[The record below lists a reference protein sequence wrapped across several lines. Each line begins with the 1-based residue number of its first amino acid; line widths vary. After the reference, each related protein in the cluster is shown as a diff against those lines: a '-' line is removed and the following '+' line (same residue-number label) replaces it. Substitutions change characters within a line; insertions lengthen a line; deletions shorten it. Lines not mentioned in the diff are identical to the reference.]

1 MIGASALSWSGL
13 LKETTRPDAR
23 WGELG
28 RKCGSE
34 SFRQTRQGSRAGG
47 GVSGADG
54 VGDEPR
60 TAAGETGG
68 TRPRLEGYVRD
79 LDVFPTGSRK
89 SSNSFK

>member
-1 MIGASALSWSGL
+1 MWVGVISADAPGIESG
-13 LKETTRPDAR
+13 RR
-23 WGELG
+23 
-28 RKCGSE
+28 C
-34 SFRQTRQGSRAGG
+34 
-47 GVSGADG
+47 VSGADG

-68 TRPRLEGYVRD
+68 TRRRLEGYVRD

>member
-1 MIGASALSWSGL
+1 M
-13 LKETTRPDAR
+13 
-23 WGELG
+23 
-28 RKCGSE
+28 
-34 SFRQTRQGSRAGG
+34 
-47 GVSGADG
+47 SGADG

-68 TRPRLEGYVRD
+68 TRRRLEGYVRD